1 MTDSPEPAACPE
13 SFVAFAEDL
22 AEAAREVT
30 RRYFRTPVAVDA
42 KADASPVTVAD
53 RETEA
58 RLRALIARRFPE
70 HGLIGEE
77 HGRERTEAEYVW
89 VLDPIDGTK
98 AFITGNPLFGT
109 LIALTRAGR
118 PLLGVIDM
126 PILGERWIGA
136 AGRPTEWQ
144 GPEAGPEAGPETGA
158 GAGTGGR
165 RPVRSR
171 ACPRLSDAVLQT
183 TSPEMFAGAEA
194 AGFAALSARVRLTRF
209 GGDCFSYAQ
218 LASGF
223 VDLVVEA
230 GLEPYDFM
238 ALLPVIEGA
247 GGAAVDW
254 QGAPLGLHSD
264 GHMLAAGD
272 PALLGPAGAFLKS
285 S

>member
-1 MTDSPEPAACPE
+1 MAQAEACPE
-13 SFVAFAEDL
+13 AFVAFAEEL
-22 AEAAREVT
+22 AEAARRVT
-30 RRYFRTPVAVDA
+30 RRYFRTPVSVDT

-58 RLRALIARRFPE
+58 RLREAIAARFPA
-70 HGLIGEE
+70 HGVVGEE
-77 HGRERTEAEYVW
+77 HGTDRGAAEYVW

-118 PLLGVIDM
+118 PILGLIDM
-126 PILGERWIGA
+126 PILGERWVGA
-136 AGRPTEWQ
+136 AGRPT
-144 GPEAGPEAGPETGA
+144 AHADA
-158 GAGTGGR
+158 AGR
-165 RPVRSR
+165 RPARTR
-171 ACPRLSDAVLQT
+171 ACPRLGAAVLQAT
-183 TSPEMFAGAEA
+183 HPDMFQGADAAAFGRLAGA
-194 AGFAALSARVRLTRF
+194 VRLTRF

-223 VDLVVEA
+223 VDLVCEA
-230 GLEPYDFM
+230 CLQPYDFM

-247 GGAAVDW
+247 GGAASDW
-254 QGAPLGLHSD
+254 QGRPLGLDSD

-272 PALLGPAGAFLKS
+272 PTLLAPARALLKS